1 MTITP
6 RTLLVTVAATAA
18 MLFLSGCAASEEKP
32 TPTATPTPSATFEA
46 KTPAQALEDFRA
58 IAAKSCETALAEG
71 VVEEST
77 GAEGFKLVMV
87 PKAEAYK
94 DYSAAYFAPP
104 KTYELI
110 WETDALS
117 ACGADIQFAMAE
129 EGGGTVDLEVS
140 FSTEDGTYTTTQ
152 DLGEQG
158 IWTLN
163 YEVTDGLFSTV
174 TTLRNGD
181 EDPRTIRYG
190 NLNDADWAILKTA
203 VDAFMAEQ

>member
-1 MTITP
+1 MGLAVLLIT
-6 RTLLVTVAATAA
+6 
-18 MLFLSGCAASEEKP
+18 GCAAQQSTP
-32 TPTATPTPSATFEA
+32 TPTASPTPTFVA
-46 KTPAQALEDFRA
+46 KTPAEALEEFEA
-58 IAAKSCETALAEG
+58 LATASCDTALAEG

-87 PKAEAYK
+87 PKEKGYK

-117 ACGADIQFAMAE
+117 ACGASMQFAMAK
-129 EGGGTVDLEVS
+129 EGGGSVDLDVS
-140 FSTEDGTYTTTQ
+140 FDPETGSYTTEQ

-158 IWTLN
+158 VWTLR
-163 YEVTDGLFSTV
+163 YEVSGGLFSRV
-174 TTLRNGD
+174 TTLRDGE

-190 NLNDADWAILKTA
+190 SLTDADWSILKTA
-203 VDAFMAEQ
+203 VDAFLAEQ

>member
-1 MTITP
+1 MNLKNLSIT
-6 RTLLVTVAATAA
+6 TSAMAVAS
-18 MLFLSGCAASEEKP
+18 MLIFSGCAASDVTP

-58 IAAKSCETALAEG
+58 IASKSCETALAEG

-117 ACGADIQFAMAE
+117 ACGANIQFAMAE
-129 EGGGTVDLEVS
+129 EGGGTVDLEVAY
-140 FSTEDGTYTTTQ
+140 STEDGTYTTTQ

-158 IWTLN
+158 MWTLN

-174 TTLRNGD
+174 TTVRNGE

-190 NLNDADWAILKTA
+190 NLTEADWSILKTA
-203 VDAFMAEQ
+203 VDAFLAEQ

>member
-1 MTITP
+1 MKKN
-6 RTLLVTVAATAA
+6 LVFKAAIV
-18 MLFLSGCAASEEKP
+18 FAASTALLAGCSAPSVEP
-32 TPTATPTPSATFEA
+32 TPTPTPSPSETFEA

-58 IAAKSCETALAEG
+58 VAAKSCETALAQG

-140 FSTEDGTYTTTQ
+140 YSTEDGTYTTTQ

-163 YEVTDGLFSTV
+163 YEVAEGLFSTV
-174 TTLRNGD
+174 TTLRDGE

-190 NLNDADWAILKTA
+190 NLTDADWAILKTA
-203 VDAFMAEQ
+203 VDAFLAEQ

>member
-1 MTITP
+1 MF
-6 RTLLVTVAATAA
+6 RKSVMVVVSVFALA
-18 MLFLSGCAASEEKP
+18 GCASPSVQPSA
-32 TPTATPTPSATFEA
+32 TPTPTPSATFEA
-46 KTPAQALEDFRA
+46 KAPAQALEDFRA

-129 EGGGTVDLEVS
+129 EGGGTVDLDVS

-190 NLNDADWAILKTA
+190 NLTDAEWAILKTA